1 MQTKNED
8 FVRLGKAAIALRV
21 SPRWLQREA
30 MAGRVPAM
38 DCGGVILVN
47 VPAVRRTLAERAANS
62 RIPAR
67 SQGTACQPIPREGGR
82 P

>member
-1 MQTKNED
+1 MKDKNED

-21 SPRWLQREA
+21 SPRWLQQEA

-47 VPAVRRTLAERAANS
+47 VPAVRLALGERAATE
-62 RIPAR
+62 RIPGHGR
-67 SQGTACQPIPREGGR
+67 GTPCPPVPREGGQR
-82 P
+82 